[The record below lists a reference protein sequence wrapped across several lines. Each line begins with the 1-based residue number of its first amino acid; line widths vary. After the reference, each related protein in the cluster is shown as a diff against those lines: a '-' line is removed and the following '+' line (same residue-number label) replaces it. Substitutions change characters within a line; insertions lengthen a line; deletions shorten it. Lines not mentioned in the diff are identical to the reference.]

1 MPSAFRYSGQKYN
14 DALLA
19 LGNVRIGTLHDFRKT
34 EHKQGIADVNEGK
47 KRVSHHIPYATDK
60 DVGSIHLDAL
70 KTFRAIDL
78 GGATNVVLENISV
91 SQEFDHPDCFVHCT
105 SVKYSFDVLRQFG
118 GADSCVEISD
128 LAGFYQRL
136 TETLNS
142 IVPVQFLTLSQ
153 VQYMKRHED
162 WNGRDWGVH
171 PALIKEPEFI
181 RQVELRAI
189 WIPKFSGNISPIV
202 INDTDLLR
210 FCRARET
217 PR

>member
-19 LGNVRIGTLHDFRKT
+19 LGNVRIGTLHDFRRT

-47 KRVSHHIPYATDK
+47 KRVSHHIPYATEK
-60 DVGSIHLDAL
+60 DVGSIHLEAL
-70 KTFRAIDL
+70 KQFNAINLEGSTD
-78 GGATNVVLENISV
+78 VILENVSV

-105 SVKYSFDVLRQFG
+105 SVKYSSDVLRQFD

-128 LAGFYQRL
+128 LFGFYRRL

-142 IVPVQFLTLSQ
+142 IVPVQLFTLSK
-153 VQYMKRHED
+153 VRYMKRHEQ
-162 WNGRDWGVH
+162 WNGRNWGIH
-171 PALIKEPEFI
+171 PALMKEPEFV
-181 RQVELRAI
+181 RQVEFRAI
-189 WIPKFSGNISPIV
+189 WIPKFPGAISPIV
-202 INDTDLLR
+202 VNDTGLLS

>member
-19 LGNVRIGTLHDFRKT
+19 LGNVRIGTLHDFRRT

-70 KTFRAIDL
+70 KKFRAIDL
-78 GGATNVVLENISV
+78 GGATNVILENISV

-105 SVKYSFDVLRQFG
+105 SVKYSSDVLRQFD

-128 LAGFYQRL
+128 LAGFYKRL

-162 WNGRDWGVH
+162 WNGRNWGVH

-189 WIPKFSGNISPIV
+189 WIPKFSGVISPIV
-202 INDTDLLR
+202 INDTGLLR
-210 FCRARET
+210 FCRAREA